1 MDAHQID
8 LRLTPPR
15 RSGMLKL
22 CACNAVPGTAT
33 RESGWSSE
41 SRVSNG
47 LGSRDSGRLGLLGKA
62 SRNRDVPRLTG
73 QSDRLLQMK
82 GATPRKGEPRR
93 GSRMVPIRG
102 NGTSLSRSHPG

>member
-1 MDAHQID
+1 
-8 LRLTPPR
+8 
-15 RSGMLKL
+15 MLKL

-102 NGTSLSRSHPG
+102 NGRPCLGRTPAEPVVACSDRQQEETT